1 MPRTTSA
8 GANLFAVSASSVVAR
23 VLAGS
28 AQPLSST
35 SPTDFRLGEIKF
47 NGTDPG
53 PFRPVD
59 LSDDEMVDVV
69 DIVGVLGSD
78 ASLPQRPQ
86 LIHFTESGSS
96 VERLVWEGT
105 PQRYPPMRHPTPE
118 PIPHPTPQ
126 PTPDAEEPP
135 PDTTPTVD
143 PPIPVSVRLD
153 RDVIISWVY
162 VGSISQNVVGAIDV
176 TDITSSPGKSGIPT
190 FGNLFSE
197 VGFTNSYPAEGI
209 RAVPEPSTWALLAL
223 ALGVM
228 APLRRSIRRKR
239 QSSAQTE
246 EGSHDLARARAAWA
260 SCEGS
265 TRGN

>member
-118 PIPHPTPQ
+118 PIPHPM
-126 PTPDAEEPP
+126 
-135 PDTTPTVD
+135 
-143 PPIPVSVRLD
+143 
-153 RDVIISWVY
+153 
-162 VGSISQNVVGAIDV
+162 GAIDV